1 MKTYKNL
8 EELNK
13 EWSSFGFRVNEK
25 GEILAAHEG
34 KEYKFGK
41 LKGFTNEKELTQQL
55 KKDKQ
60 AKRARERETKN
71 SKNKK

>member
-13 EWSSFGFRVNEK
+13 EWKPFGFRVNEK
-25 GEILAAHEG
+25 GEILATHEG

-41 LKGFTNEKELTQQL
+41 LRTSNNEQELKKMMEKDQRTEKE
-55 KKDKQ
+55 KEKI
-60 AKRARERETKN
+60 
-71 SKNKK
+71 